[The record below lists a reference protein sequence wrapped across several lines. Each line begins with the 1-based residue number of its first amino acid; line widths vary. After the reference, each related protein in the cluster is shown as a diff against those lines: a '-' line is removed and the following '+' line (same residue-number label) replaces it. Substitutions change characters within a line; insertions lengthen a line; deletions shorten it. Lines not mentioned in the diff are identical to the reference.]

1 MDKIYLDNASTSFP
15 KPIEVI
21 DGVRDY
27 MMQGGCNIN
36 RGGYHGA
43 YESAQIVYETRERLC
58 KLFDFK
64 PVKNVVFTM
73 NITMSL
79 NIILNGLLKKG
90 DHVLVSS
97 MEHNAVMRP
106 LVALEKKGVTF
117 DRVPCNVQGELEFSK
132 MEALVKPNT
141 KAVVMTAASNICGTC
156 MPIKEVG
163 QFCKEKD
170 LIFILDAAQL
180 AGVEPISM
188 KKMNIDI
195 LAFTGH
201 KSLLGPQGIG
211 GFLIREELVE
221 QIPSLITGGTGSFS
235 DSEETPKVM
244 PDKYEAG
251 TLNLPG
257 IHGLYHALDFIDKT
271 GIENIKKVEMER
283 TKEFIDGVK
292 EIPGIRLIGKDSVKG
307 RTAVVSLQCDFCDEA
322 TLAFLLDQ
330 NYHIMTRVGL
340 HCAPNAHKTLGTFPR
355 GTVRFSFG
363 YFTTSEEIQKAIDA
377 IKEIKKSVD

>member
-1 MDKIYLDNASTSFP
+1 
-15 KPIEVI
+15 
-21 DGVRDY
+21 
-27 MMQGGCNIN
+27 
-36 RGGYHGA
+36 
-43 YESAQIVYETRERLC
+43 
-58 KLFDFK
+58 
-64 PVKNVVFTM
+64 
-73 NITMSL
+73 
-79 NIILNGLLKKG
+79 
-90 DHVLVSS
+90 
-97 MEHNAVMRP
+97 
-106 LVALEKKGVTF
+106 
-117 DRVPCNVQGELEFSK
+117 
-132 MEALVKPNT
+132 
-141 KAVVMTAASNICGTC
+141 
-156 MPIKEVG
+156 
-163 QFCKEKD
+163 
-170 LIFILDAAQL
+170 
-180 AGVEPISM
+180 
-188 KKMNIDI
+188 
-195 LAFTGH
+195 
-201 KSLLGPQGIG
+201 
-211 GFLIREELVE
+211 
-221 QIPSLITGGTGSFS
+221 
-235 DSEETPKVM
+235 M

-283 TKEFIDGVK
+283 TKEFIEGVK